1 MSPYSDTYHDSESLL
16 FLLNAVCLAEKQQ
29 IPIFI
34 IPISIILGLS
44 IVEIVIIGNKY
55 DIVMFAYKEVN
66 NICGVSIIIDF
77 IKIKN

>member
-1 MSPYSDTYHDSESLL
+1 M
-16 FLLNAVCLAEKQQ
+16 CLAEKQQ

-77 IKIKN
+77 IKIKNWWIEVYDRFVGNHFTSMI

>member
-1 MSPYSDTYHDSESLL
+1 M
-16 FLLNAVCLAEKQQ
+16 CLAEKQQ

-77 IKIKN
+77 IKIKNWWIEVNDRFVGNHFTSMI

>member
-1 MSPYSDTYHDSESLL
+1 
-16 FLLNAVCLAEKQQ
+16 VCLAEKQQ

-77 IKIKN
+77 IKIKNWWIEVNDRFVGNHFTSMI